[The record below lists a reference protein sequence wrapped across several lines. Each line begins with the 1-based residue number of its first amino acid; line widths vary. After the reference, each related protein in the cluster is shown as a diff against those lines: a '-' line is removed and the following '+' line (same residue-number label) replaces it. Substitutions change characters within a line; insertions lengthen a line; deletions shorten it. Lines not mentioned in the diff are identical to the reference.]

1 MSSLEYLESERIKL
15 WEKLLLIEEELK
27 KKTSDYEN
35 EAKQSSKKASEFR
48 NRSEEAKKASIE
60 YLEEIKG
67 KVTEIRRN
75 HTLSNGYTSKTE
87 AIQNESLTVL
97 NDIRSKVALIEEQ
110 KELIDQ
116 HVIDLNEL
124 FENYDDFSTKINS
137 LDLIYS
143 KGSDISTKIDTIYKT
158 TLNRKKEIDE
168 LYYEIIGYTETDET
182 TGEETDI
189 DGLKKELED
198 SYTTLKSNFKTTEKE
213 ILDFKTN
220 SEKKYEEFVDS
231 KDKSYNQIKSS
242 WEEEYSEIVKK
253 INGLLPNALTAGL
266 SYAYS
271 NKKKDEEA
279 ESKRLAKLFYLGIV
293 GMVCVSLI
301 PFYVSIRALIDNV
314 EMAEV
319 ILRMPRLVVA
329 ILPLYIP
336 VLWVAYSSNKKL
348 NLSKRLIEEYTHKE
362 VLSKT
367 FEGLS
372 TQILNIKDSEI
383 SSDLSNRLLYNILEV
398 SSENPGKLISDY
410 NKSDH
415 PLMDALDKSVKLAN
429 AVEKLTKIPG
439 LSKLVSVL
447 DKKAKDIV
455 SEVAKEANSGV
466 ETLLKRSEASEN

>member
-15 WEKLLLIEEELK
+15 WEKLLLIEEEVK

-60 YLEEIKG
+60 HLEEIKG
-67 KVTEIRRN
+67 RLTEIRRN
-75 HTLSNGYTSKTE
+75 HTLSNGYSTKTE
-87 AIQNESLTVL
+87 SIQNESLTIL
-97 NDIRSKVALIEEQ
+97 NDIRNIATIIEEQ

-116 HVIDLNEL
+116 HATDLNEL

-158 TLNRKKEIDE
+158 ALNRKKEIDE

-182 TGEETDI
+182 TGEETEI
-189 DGLKKELED
+189 DGLKQELED
-198 SYTTLKSNFKTTEKE
+198 SYTTLKSNFKTAEKE
-213 ILDFKTN
+213 IHDFKTN
-220 SEKKYEEFVDS
+220 SEIKYEEFVES
-231 KDKSYNQIKSS
+231 KEKSYKQIKSS

-271 NKKKDEEA
+271 NKKKEEEI
-279 ESKRLAKLFYLGIV
+279 ESKRLRKLFFIGIA

-336 VLWVAYSSNKKL
+336 VLWIAYSSNKKL

-372 TQILNIKDSEI
+372 TQILNIKDSEV

-429 AVEKLTKIPG
+429 AVERLTKIPG

-455 SEVAKEANSGV
+455 SEVAKDANSGV
-466 ETLLKRSEASEN
+466 QTLLEEKEKDE